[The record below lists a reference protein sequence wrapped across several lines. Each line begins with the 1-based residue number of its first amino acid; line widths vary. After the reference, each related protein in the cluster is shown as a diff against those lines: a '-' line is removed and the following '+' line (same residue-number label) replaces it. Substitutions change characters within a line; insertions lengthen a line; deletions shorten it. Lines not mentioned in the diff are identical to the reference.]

1 MRVREL
7 ASSHKKQALIHR
19 LPGAHGRAVS
29 VLVSVSTSILILII
43 NNNNIASDRD
53 WELVVLCGCT
63 ILHAVVKSGSEVIN
77 SVKRYQCPVGTII
90 Y

>member
-43 NNNNIASDRD
+43 IILPATETGNWLYCAA
-53 WELVVLCGCT
+53 VPFCT
-63 ILHAVVKSGSEVIN
+63 
-77 SVKRYQCPVGTII
+77 Q
-90 Y
+90 